1 MVIFMLD
8 DLKKKVV
15 GFICLIDKISD
26 ELSLTNAKKGFQ
38 FKELKDKTA
47 QNICDHWD
55 EFFKVL
61 QIEKDESTRDSQ
73 GSLNKLLLTLNVP
86 MNRTQQKTTKGEN

>member
-47 QNICDHWD
+47 QNIHDH
-55 EFFKVL
+55 
-61 QIEKDESTRDSQ
+61 
-73 GSLNKLLLTLNVP
+73 
-86 MNRTQQKTTKGEN
+86 